1 MRKLT
6 PKQKIM
12 IDIAIKDAPIKQL
25 LVWLWWEI
33 FNTQKSDKLIRC
45 ITTGMTWYVAY
56 IIAKNE

>member
-12 IDIAIKDAPIKQL
+12 IDRAIKDAPIKQQ

-33 FNTQKSDKLIRC
+33 FNTQKSDTLIRC
-45 ITTGMTWYVAY
+45 ITAGMTWYAAY
-56 IIAKNE
+56 TIAKNS